1 VRLAEAGVP
10 VTLTRYDGMIH
21 GFIRMPALVAEADF
35 SLAEIASMVHDLER
49 P

>member
-1 VRLAEAGVP
+1 MP

-35 SLAEIASMVHDLER
+35 SLAEIASAVDALR
-49 P
+49 PA

>member
-1 VRLAEAGVP
+1 VP

-35 SLAEIASMVHDLER
+35 SLGQIASAVDAL
-49 P
+49 PPAGATSS